1 MTGSDSPSMPNAPET
16 DAFIE
21 RNWFHLDPGWVD
33 LCADDVGEGD
43 ERRALKDAEDA
54 AGRLLEEMTRQYNDA
69 VVSAGHYLAIFKE
82 HTARVMDCSR
92 TRPAVDVDGTLLG
105 IFARAYVFGLD
116 GIEGC
121 AKELAGLSRAPETM
135 RVLAKKLACGMGLVR
150 QVRDSLQH
158 IEERVQGKEYGRR
171 IPASIFVLGGF
182 SDRGFTV
189 TTASGAMVTIEVS
202 EAMLES
208 ARSRISALDRSLTWR
223 RAGAV
228 CPTCGGSI
236 SPHVEGLDRA
246 VESSP
251 PTIEWRCYRCGLRQP
266 VETQR

>member
-1 MTGSDSPSMPNAPET
+1 MPSTPEI

-21 RNWFHLDPGWVD
+21 RKWFHLDPGWVD
-33 LCADDVGEGD
+33 LGADRLEDEVEREGV
-43 ERRALKDAEDA
+43 KDAEDA
-54 AGRLLEEMTRQYNDA
+54 AGQLMEEMTRQYNDA

-82 HTARVMDCSR
+82 HTARALGSSR
-92 TRPAVDVDGTLLG
+92 ARPTIDIQMELLG

-121 AKELAGLSRAPETM
+121 ARELAGLSRAPETM
-135 RVLAKKLACGMGLVR
+135 RLLAEKLARGMNLVK

-158 IEERVQGKEYGRR
+158 IEERVQGKGYGRR
-171 IPASIFVLGGF
+171 IPASILVLGGF

-236 SPHVEGLDRA
+236 SPHVEGLDSA

-251 PTIEWRCYRCGLRQP
+251 PTIEWRCYRCGLRQQ